1 MSSRNRWVAIST
13 NGLLS
18 GIRDSDAISAF
29 PLDARAAHHERI
41 DTLVVP
47 QESAHVVLVDVHLG
61 HVLRGDLRLPAP
73 PAGGEEEAGER
84 VPRHGDVL
92 RDLLPEPFV
101 EYAEIADRD
110 VVHVF
115 IVLVRHGL
123 VRRTH
128 PPDREPRP
136 ENRRDVAALA
146 HRIQIPDDVPVDVR
160 DRHVRERRN
169 VAFDAEGGAGLPDG
183 HVERGPSEVRLLAHA
198 AREIVPHPLPELDD
212 AVRSGL
218 LDHVLDQGR
227 ESDVDHEV
235 LRRPHTK
242 ELITCFRCARHSF
255 SALAATASPSR
266 SRSRSTTIVR
276 NRSQCPAVMYGAVV
290 PTSLYALVTI
300 YWRGPGPT
308 RAPRVDWFSRRY
320 SRGSSWFG
328 IDDEKMR
335 PSTPENIAMSRSF
348 SSRARFSSVSK
359 RCFRWPTVSAPIVL
373 STWPAKGIY
382 PPRFS
387 PYELNRICRA
397 SSGE

>member
-1 MSSRNRWVAIST
+1 MPTFVAMSSRNRWVAIST

-18 GIRDSDAISAF
+18 GIRDSDAISALS
-29 PLDARAAHHERI
+29 LDPRAAHDERV
-41 DTLVVP
+41 DALVVP
-47 QESAHVVLVDVHLG
+47 QEGTHVVLVDVHLG

-235 LRRPHTK
+235 LRPPHTK

-255 SALAATASPSR
+255 SAFAATASPYEARTSGVIGR
-266 SRSRSTTIVR
+266 DSKRWRTTIEVLRTFARTPCIFVISTDFVVR
-276 NRSQCPAVMYGAVV
+276 KTRNARSP
-290 PTSLYALVTI
+290 
-300 YWRGPGPT
+300 
-308 RAPRVDWFSRRY
+308 
-320 SRGSSWFG
+320 
-328 IDDEKMR
+328 
-335 PSTPENIAMSRSF
+335 TPEMM
-348 SSRARFSSVSK
+348 
-359 RCFRWPTVSAPIVL
+359 IVPASNCWTDIIMFCPL
-373 STWPAKGIY
+373 S
-382 PPRFS
+382 
-387 PYELNRICRA
+387 
-397 SSGE
+397 